1 MTVPERP
8 APRAAPPL
16 AATLTALALLAV
28 LASGAGHPARAQQGA
43 QQGQQGTPDPEAMRR
58 TQEERDRR
66 AQNLKQVEEALAASA
81 GNRAALEAEIA
92 SIGSDRAKLS
102 AALLDAGRQAQATE
116 DRLNRLEER
125 LRSLTESDAA
135 IRKSLEGRRAVI
147 AEILAALQRM
157 GRRPPPAV
165 LVRPE
170 DVLAAI
176 RTSMLL
182 GAVVPELRGEA
193 ETLAGDLAELVR
205 VRGLIAADRE
215 SLRKDLTGWA
225 AERQRIDALIAAR
238 RSRQV
243 QVEADLTAERQKSAE
258 LGSQAKTLKDLVDRM
273 EGELSSARR
282 AADEVRAAA
291 ERQQR
296 AIQEKFAAAAAR
308 DPARLTPKVKFAEA
322 RGDLPRPVSGT
333 LLRGFNQPDG
343 QGGTTRGISLRTR
356 TKAVVSSPADGWVS
370 FAGPFRSYGRLLII
384 NAGDGYYLLLAGMD
398 QINVEVG
405 QFVLAGEPVAVMGE
419 GSGSPASASPSV
431 TQAAS
436 QRDDDR
442 GDPVLYVEFRKDG
455 GSIDPEPWW
464 ARSSSEKVR
473 G

>member
-1 MTVPERP
+1 MRASVSADLRP
-8 APRAAPPL
+8 TTRTAKPAAL
-16 AATLTALALLAV
+16 LMALACLAGG
-28 LASGAGHPARAQQGA
+28 LALPVRAQ
-43 QQGQQGTPDPEAMRR
+43 TTSDPEAMRR

-66 AQNLKQVEEALAASA
+66 AQSLKQIEEALAASS
-81 GNRAALEAEIA
+81 GNRAALESEISA
-92 SIGSDRAKLS
+92 IGSDRTKLS

-116 DRLNRLEER
+116 DRMNRLEER
-125 LRSLTESDAA
+125 LRALTDSDAA
-135 IRKSLEGRRAVI
+135 IRKSLEARRAVI

-176 RTSMLL
+176 RTSMML

-193 ETLAGDLAELVR
+193 DTLAGDLTELVR

-215 SLRKDLTGWA
+215 ALKKDLAGWA
-225 AERQRIDALIAAR
+225 AERQRLDALIAAR
-238 RSRQV
+238 RSRQAE
-243 QVEADLTAERQKSAE
+243 VETSLTAERQKSAE
-258 LGSQAKTLKDLVDRM
+258 LGAQAKSLKDLVERM
-273 EGELSSARR
+273 ESELSSARR
-282 AADEVRAAA
+282 AADAVRAAA
-291 ERQQR
+291 EREQR
-296 AIQEKFAAAAAR
+296 AIQDKFAAASAR
-308 DPARLTPKVKFAEA
+308 DPARLAPKVKFTEA

-333 LLRGFNQPDG
+333 LVRGFNQPDG

-356 TKAVVSSPADGWVS
+356 ARAVVSSPADGWVS

-419 GSGSPASASPSV
+419 GSGSPASTPANV

-436 QRDDDR
+436 QKDDDR
-442 GDPVLYVEFRKDG
+442 IDPVLYVEFRKDG

>member
-1 MTVPERP
+1 MRP
-8 APRAAPPL
+8 FRTSAAW
-16 AATLTALALLAV
+16 LLACM
-28 LASGAGHPARAQQGA
+28 AAGTVHAQDA
-43 QQGQQGTPDPEAMRR
+43 GQANADALRQA
-58 TQEERDRR
+58 QEERDRR
-66 AQNLKQVEEALAASA
+66 AQSLKQVEDALAASA

-92 SIGSDRAKLS
+92 AIGSDRAKLS
-102 AALLDAGRQAQATE
+102 TALLDAGRQAQATE
-116 DRLNRLEER
+116 DRLSRLEER

-135 IRKSLEGRRAVI
+135 IRKSLDSRRAVI

-215 SLRKDLTGWA
+215 ALRKDLAGWA
-225 AERQRIDALIAAR
+225 AERQRLDALVAAR
-238 RSRQV
+238 RARQV
-243 QVEADLTAERQKSAE
+243 QIESDLTQERRRITE
-258 LGSQAKTLKDLVDRM
+258 LGTQAKSLKDLVDRM
-273 EGELSSARR
+273 EGDLSSARR
-282 AADEVRAAA
+282 AADEARAAE
-291 ERQQR
+291 EREQR
-296 AIQEKFAAAAAR
+296 KTQEKFAAASAR
-308 DPARLTPKVKFAEA
+308 DPAKLAPKVKFADA

-333 LLRGFNQPDG
+333 LVRGFGQPDG
-343 QGGTTRGISLRTR
+343 QNGTTRGISLRTR
-356 TKAVVSSPADGWVS
+356 AKAMVSAPADGWVS

-419 GSGSPASASPSV
+419 GGGPAVSQAGALP
-431 TQAAS
+431 AAS

-442 GDPVLYVEFRKDG
+442 NDPVLYVEFRKDG

>member
-1 MTVPERP
+1 MRLSQIRP
-8 APRAAPPL
+8 AL
-16 AATLTALALLAV
+16 LLACM
-28 LASGAGHPARAQQGA
+28 AAGSVQAQEA
-43 QQGQQGTPDPEAMRR
+43 GQANADALRQA
-58 TQEERDRR
+58 QEERDRR
-66 AQNLKQVEEALAASA
+66 AQSLKQVEDALAASA
-81 GNRAALEAEIA
+81 GNRAALESEIA
-92 SIGSDRAKLS
+92 AIGSDRAKLS
-102 AALLDAGRQAQATE
+102 TALLDAGRQAQATE
-116 DRLNRLEER
+116 DRLSRLEER

-135 IRKSLEGRRAVI
+135 IRKSLDSRRAVI

-215 SLRKDLTGWA
+215 ALRKDLAGWA
-225 AERQRIDALIAAR
+225 AERQRLDALVAAR
-238 RSRQV
+238 RTRQA
-243 QVEADLTAERQKSAE
+243 QIETDLTQERRRITE
-258 LGSQAKTLKDLVDRM
+258 LGTQAKTLKDLVDRM
-273 EGELSSARR
+273 EGDLSTARR
-282 AADEVRAAA
+282 AADEARAAE
-291 ERQQR
+291 EREQR
-296 AIQEKFAAAAAR
+296 KTQEKFAAAGAR
-308 DPARLTPKVKFAEA
+308 DPAKLAPKVKFADA

-333 LLRGFNQPDG
+333 LVRGFGQPDG
-343 QGGTTRGISLRTR
+343 QNGTTRGISLRTR
-356 TKAVVSSPADGWVS
+356 PKAVVSAPADGWVS

-405 QFVLAGEPVAVMGE
+405 QFVLAGEPVATMGE
-419 GSGSPASASPSV
+419 GGGPAVTQASAVP
-431 TQAAS
+431 AAS

-442 GDPVLYVEFRKDG
+442 NDPVLYVEFRKDG

>member
-1 MTVPERP
+1 MR
-8 APRAAPPL
+8 RAVTPLSRSLLALACLAGAGL
-16 AATLTALALLAV
+16 AAQAQEAGKEAGNADALRQA
-28 LASGAGHPARAQQGA
+28 
-43 QQGQQGTPDPEAMRR
+43 
-58 TQEERDRR
+58 QEERDRR
-66 AQNLKQVEEALAASA
+66 AQTLRQVEEALAASA
-81 GNRAALEAEIA
+81 GNRTALEAEIA
-92 SIGSDRAKLS
+92 AIGSDRAKLS

-116 DRLNRLEER
+116 DRLSRLEER
-125 LRSLTESDAA
+125 LRALADSDAA
-135 IRKSLEGRRAVI
+135 IRKSLAARRGVI

-205 VRGLIAADRE
+205 VRGQIAADRE
-215 SLRKDLTGWA
+215 ALRKDLAGWA
-225 AERQRIDALIAAR
+225 AERQRLDALIAAR

-243 QVEADLTAERQKSAE
+243 QIETDLGAERRRSAE
-258 LGSQAKTLKDLVDRM
+258 LGGQAKSLKDLVDRM
-273 EGELSSARR
+273 EGEVSAARR
-282 AADEVRAAA
+282 AADEARAAQ
-291 ERQQR
+291 EREAR
-296 AIQEKFAAAAAR
+296 ATQEKFAAAGAR
-308 DPARLTPKVKFAEA
+308 DPARLAPKVKFAEA

-333 LLRGFNQPDG
+333 LVRGFGQPDG
-343 QGGTTRGISLRTR
+343 QGSTTRGISLRTR
-356 TKAVVSSPADGWVS
+356 AKAVVSAPADGWVS

-405 QFVLAGEPVAVMGE
+405 QFVLAGEPVAAMGE
-419 GSGSPASASPSV
+419 GGGTAG
-431 TQAAS
+431 AS

-442 GDPVLYVEFRKDG
+442 TDPVLYVEFRKDG